1 MSQIET
7 LKLELIVN
15 LAYIKSGIFFV
26 ITKLH
31 MRKSKIIFFFQSI
44 INFLK
49 PTRGNSLAEFAVITA
64 MMATF
69 IATAIP
75 KFSDVMEASK
85 AQKSIDEIDKILLQA
100 KNFYET
106 TAALEGRG
114 RLPGQDKFNMKV
126 GEYTDTTDL
135 VNDLEIFEAYSD
147 TTLGAKWVSVF
158 GTDNPKALIPDA
170 SYFSDDTISAEVNSA
185 GEIICSNCP
194 EGRMKGADEWLDL
207 FNRETLVSP
216 FQDGHY
222 IYIVIPGSG
231 SGNDVKAPRICVADG
246 ESPKYLHKI
255 MDL

>member
-15 LAYIKSGIFFV
+15 LAYTKSGIFFV

-31 MRKSKIIFFFQSI
+31 MRKSKIIFFFHPI

-69 IATAIP
+69 IATALP
-75 KFSDVMEASK
+75 KFSEVMESSK
-85 AQKSIDEIDKILLQA
+85 AQKSIDEMDKILLQA

-106 TAALEGRG
+106 TSSLEGRG
-114 RLPGQDKFNMKV
+114 RLPGQDKFDMKV
-126 GEYTDTTDL
+126 GGYTDTTEL
-135 VNDLEIFEAYSD
+135 FNDLEIFETYSD
-147 TTLGAKWVSVF
+147 TALGAKWISVF
-158 GTDNPKALIPDA
+158 GTYNPEALIPNEA
-170 SYFSDDTISAEVNSA
+170 FFADDTISADVNGS

-194 EGRMKGADEWLDL
+194 EGRMKGSDEWLNL
-207 FNRETLVSP
+207 FNREPLVSP

-222 IYIVIPGSG
+222 IYIIIPGSG
-231 SGNDVKAPRICVADG
+231 SGEDVKAPKICVADS